1 MATEV
6 KSKGSIIYKLLIV
19 VLVAALIATILY
31 PKKLWKTEDQ
41 NVEVCRDNMEHI
53 LYVEYV
59 YLSQFNAFTDTLENA
74 VNFIK
79 NDTTG
84 TVLRQFITSD
94 SLLST
99 KIIKMMKNFEYGV
112 KIDSIGDSTRLIPD
126 EKQAGLVMLDAT
138 NPADTTII
146 STGAVISFVGFLDRL
161 NQHTRYNGID
171 TVEAFILDSLRFFP
185 VLAEKIDSM
194 GIYALDHLGVC
205 PTSLKDYQIQVID
218 TSAIKQVNVFCP
230 VDSLDSL
237 HVSQDFKLSK
247 IGGLRISNH
256 GAVVNGEKS
265 WAQ

>member
-41 NVEVCRDNMEHI
+41 NVEICRDNMEHI
-53 LYVEYV
+53 LYVEYA
-59 YLSQFNAFTDTLENA
+59 YLSAYNAFTDTLENA

-84 TVLRQFITSD
+84 TVLRRFISTD

-99 KIIKMMKNFEYGV
+99 KIIKAMEKLKYGV
-112 KIDSIGDSTRLIPD
+112 KIDSICDSTRLVPKGK
-126 EKQAGLVMLDAT
+126 EVGLVLLDAT
-138 NPADTTII
+138 NPADSAI
-146 STGAVISFVGFLDRL
+146 STGAIISFEGFIARL
-161 NQHTRYNGID
+161 KQHTRYNGID

-185 VLAEKIDSM
+185 ALSEKIDSM
-194 GIYALDHLGVC
+194 GIYTLGHLGVC
-205 PTSLKDYQIQVID
+205 PTSLQDYQIQVID
-218 TSAIKQVNVFCP
+218 TSAIKELNVFCP

-256 GAVVNGEKS
+256 GAVVGGEKS
-265 WAQ
+265 WAK